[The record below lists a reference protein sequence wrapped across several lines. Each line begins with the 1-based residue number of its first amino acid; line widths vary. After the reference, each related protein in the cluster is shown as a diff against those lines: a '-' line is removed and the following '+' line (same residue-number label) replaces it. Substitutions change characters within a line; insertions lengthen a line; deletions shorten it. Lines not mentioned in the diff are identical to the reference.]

1 MSETLTI
8 SLIWFAIWVKVNL
21 FSQTNVNLPIDVGGV
36 MHAGSLK
43 HH

>member
-1 MSETLTI
+1 MSSETLI
-8 SLIWFAIWVKVNL
+8 PLIWFAIWLKENL